1 MLHAARLL
9 ADAFGQLG
17 ISWLGIDVNKQ
28 VNRATITVLGPN
40 RYLLERKSPTFF
52 VFIREIL

>member
-1 MLHAARLL
+1 MLHAAGSL
-9 ADAFGQLG
+9 ADAIGQLR

-28 VNRATITVLGPN
+28 VNRAQITVLGPN
-40 RYLLERKSPTFF
+40 RYLLERKSRTFF